1 MDILKQ
7 VREILAQRNLQEKD
21 NLLTQLDQVLEY
33 HHGLNEAD
41 IVEGVRLLLSA
52 ALQEG
57 NKAVRDTFF
66 STIATAVAYHQIRN
80 RIDWSRLHDALPSL
94 NKWELEYVL
103 DILGFSG
110 EVRYLP
116 ILKKYARDPDPEIR
130 EWADDAIEN
139 INSWVAHTSASHK
152 EAV

>member
-7 VREILAQRNLQEKD
+7 AREILVQRNLQEKN
-21 NLLTQLDQVLEY
+21 NLLAQLSQVLE
-33 HHGLNEAD
+33 HHHELNEAD

-52 ALQEG
+52 ALQED
-57 NKAVRDTFF
+57 NKAVRETFF

-80 RIDWSRLHDALPSL
+80 RIDWSRLYNALPSL

-139 INSWVAHTSASHK
+139 INSWVTHTSASQK